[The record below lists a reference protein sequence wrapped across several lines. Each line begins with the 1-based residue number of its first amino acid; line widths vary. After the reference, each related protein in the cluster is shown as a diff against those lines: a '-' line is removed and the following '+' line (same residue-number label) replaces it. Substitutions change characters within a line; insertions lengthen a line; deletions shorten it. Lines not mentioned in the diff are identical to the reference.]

1 MSVIVRNQ
9 SELASQPLLLLM
21 LALYDAESN
30 ALSRL
35 THDDSDRPI
44 DESTLYERLLS
55 AFAER
60 EIAKVSK
67 AFEIK
72 QLVESE
78 LQQLS
83 LIALG
88 MMNRRRQWI
97 TEQEL
102 DDDLFARPRAR
113 QSYCQGLPPADDES
127 PSRVGPLLLYS
138 TGSSRSGRRAAA
150 DLRVSACDVWRV
162 PRSAA
167 GGSTRRQAGQS
178 ATSFISG
185 INSCRGRPSLL
196 SFLIPPLSSR
206 QQLRFV
212 RGCVDRIA
220 QDGKSRDSQ
229 TAANYGSRPK

>member
-9 SELASQPLLLLM
+9 

-113 QSYCQGLPPADDES
+113 QSYCQGLP
-127 PSRVGPLLLYS
+127 SR
-138 TGSSRSGRRAAA
+138 
-150 DLRVSACDVWRV
+150 
-162 PRSAA
+162 
-167 GGSTRRQAGQS
+167 
-178 ATSFISG
+178 
-185 INSCRGRPSLL
+185 
-196 SFLIPPLSSR
+196 
-206 QQLRFV
+206 
-212 RGCVDRIA
+212 
-220 QDGKSRDSQ
+220 
-229 TAANYGSRPK
+229 TA